1 MDSAEEKELIL
12 KAKERDKDAFEKL
25 FVAYRVL
32 VRDRVFNLLPPH
44 LKQDTDDVHQE
55 SFVKAWAALPNFQIG
70 RPGGFSKW
78 LTTIATSTA
87 MDRIRREPKPPV
99 ELDDNNDMLLTR
111 GLTSLLDEEEVG
123 PLHERV
129 GVALGKMEYDCR
141 IFLLAGFVY
150 GIAPVEIARIARSTL
165 SPEGRQTPMA
175 SRVQEW
181 FQNLIG
187 PLEKQSTVR
196 RNYCL
201 SELKRRLEK
210 GSSRIFKKG
219 TKRESRGG
227 TIEPSRK

>member
-1 MDSAEEKELIL
+1 MAIFIIDPHPHVEGSAPTVDTECAQLRPTQRRTDADHITEWDEEDS
-12 KAKERDKDAFEKL
+12 
-25 FVAYRVL
+25 
-32 VRDRVFNLLPPH
+32 PTSP
-44 LKQDTDDVHQE
+44 TCG
-55 SFVKAWAALPNFQIG
+55 SSAA
-70 RPGGFSKW
+70 R
-78 LTTIATSTA
+78 IATNTA
-87 MDRIRREPKPPV
+87 IDVLLREPKPPV
-99 ELDDNNDMLLTR
+99 ELDDNNDMLLSR
-111 GLTSLLDEEEVG
+111 GLASLLDEEEVG

-129 GVALGKMEYDCR
+129 GVALGRMEYDCR

-187 PLEKQSTVR
+187 PLEKQSTDR

-201 SELKRRLEK
+201 SKLKDSLQK
-210 GSSRIFKKG
+210 GSSGISKKG

-227 TIEPSRK
+227 TTQPSHK